1 MAINNFYAAIVY
13 FFAIRGYNIR
23 MNWILLYRGPL
34 KIELSSNNNNL
45 AIESETG
52 QCHDFSN
59 DAMNKVAMFH
69 AVKY

>member
-1 MAINNFYAAIVY
+1 
-13 FFAIRGYNIR
+13 

-59 DAMNKVAMFH
+59 DALNKVAMFH

>member
-1 MAINNFYAAIVY
+1 MLPSYIFLQLEGTIYEWI
-13 FFAIRGYNIR
+13 GYYYT
-23 MNWILLYRGPL
+23 YRGPL

-59 DAMNKVAMFH
+59 DALNKVAMFH
-69 AVKY
+69 AVKYWV